1 MQAEMRAANPADGRV
16 LCTTCDCDNFSGKK
30 DGVGQVCRG
39 SLLARRARSKRQ
51 AARESTAPLSYRLVG
66 WRGATPHHMTAFA
79 RSSSA
84 SLSLE
89 RATGFDSKKMLS
101 KCVKFRW
108 VLL

>member
-1 MQAEMRAANPADGRV
+1 
-16 LCTTCDCDNFSGKK
+16 
-30 DGVGQVCRG
+30 
-39 SLLARRARSKRQ
+39 
-51 AARESTAPLSYRLVG
+51 
-66 WRGATPHHMTAFA
+66 MTAFT